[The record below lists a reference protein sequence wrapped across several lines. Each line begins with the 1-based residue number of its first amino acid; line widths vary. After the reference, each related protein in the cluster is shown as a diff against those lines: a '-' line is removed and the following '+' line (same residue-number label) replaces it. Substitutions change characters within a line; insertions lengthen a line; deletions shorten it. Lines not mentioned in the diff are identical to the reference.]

1 MMYVDM
7 KGLFISFEG
16 NDGSGKS
23 SVIKAVHQKLNE
35 LGYNVILSREP
46 GGSKIAEK
54 IREIILDKDNL
65 GMDDWTEA
73 LLYAASRREHIN
85 KTIKP
90 ALDRGDIILCDRYL
104 DSSLAYQGKARN
116 LGIDN
121 VYNMNQYATNGLL
134 PDLTLLVC
142 VRPEVGLDRI
152 AKNRSDKDRLELETI
167 EFHHNVY
174 DGYQE
179 VAKTYPNRIKIVD
192 GEKSME
198 EVANDAIEKVVTFVK
213 ENYNND
219 N

>member
-1 MMYVDM
+1 M

-23 SVIKAVHQKLNE
+23 SVIRVIHQKLVE
-35 LGYNVILSREP
+35 LGYDVILSREP

-73 LLYAASRREHIN
+73 LLYAASRREHLQ
-85 KTIKP
+85 KTVIP
-90 ALDRGDIILCDRYL
+90 ALNKGQIILCDRFL
-104 DSSLAYQGKARN
+104 DSSLAYQGKARH
-116 LGIDN
+116 LGIDK
-121 VYNMNQYATNGLL
+121 VYEMNEFATDGIL

-142 VRPEVGLDRI
+142 VRPEIGLERI
-152 AKNRSDKDRLELETI
+152 SKNRGEKDRLELETI

-174 DGYQE
+174 DGYLE
-179 VAKTYPNRIKIVD
+179 VLDKFPNRIVKID
-192 GEKSME
+192 GEKTPD
-198 EVANDAIEKVVTFVK
+198 EVACSALEIVLNYVK
-213 ENYNND
+213 EHINND

>member
-1 MMYVDM
+1 M

-23 SVIKAVHQKLNE
+23 SVIKAVHKE
-35 LGYNVILSREP
+35 LIEQGYDVILSREP

-73 LLYAASRREHIN
+73 LLYAASRREHLQ
-85 KTIKP
+85 KTVIP
-90 ALDRGDIILCDRYL
+90 ALEKGQIILCDRFL
-104 DSSLAYQGKARN
+104 DSSLAYQGKARK
-116 LGIDN
+116 LGIEN
-121 VYNMNQYATNGLL
+121 VYKMNEYATNGLL

-142 VRPEVGLDRI
+142 VHPEIGLERI
-152 AKNRSDKDRLELETI
+152 GKNRGEKDRLELETI

-174 DGYQE
+174 DGYLE
-179 VAKTYPNRIKIVD
+179 VLEKYPDRIVKID
-192 GEKSME
+192 GERTPE
-198 EVANDAIEKVVTFVK
+198 EVASSALSVVLNFVK
-213 ENYNND
+213 EKMNRD

>member
-1 MMYVDM
+1 M

-23 SVIKAVHQKLNE
+23 SVIKAVHKE
-35 LGYNVILSREP
+35 LIEQGYDVILSREP

-73 LLYAASRREHIN
+73 LLYAASRREHLQ
-85 KTIKP
+85 KTVIP
-90 ALDRGDIILCDRYL
+90 ALEKGQIILCDRFL
-104 DSSLAYQGKARN
+104 DSSLAYQGKARK
-116 LGIDN
+116 LGIEN
-121 VYNMNQYATNGLL
+121 VYKMNEYATNGLL

-142 VRPEVGLDRI
+142 VRPEIGLERI
-152 AKNRSDKDRLELETI
+152 GKNRGEKDRLELETI

-174 DGYQE
+174 DGYLE
-179 VAKTYPNRIKIVD
+179 VLEKYPDRIVKID
-192 GEKSME
+192 GERTPE
-198 EVANDAIEKVVTFVK
+198 EVASSALSVVLNFVK
-213 ENYNND
+213 EKMNRD